1 MSRLGVFV
9 SALCHLLFYW
19 AAASAQTAPQPLT
32 APQAQS
38 ARPPQTA
45 PQPVARRSEQPARR
59 AQENDDLL
67 RGQSKANAN
76 AGIVTIMTNRVL
88 GGPIMTATLDLS
100 TLLDDGERFEK
111 MRILP
116 VVARGKM
123 QNLWD
128 ILYLNGIDLG
138 FIQTDSLEFLKD
150 DPQISMI
157 KEKIRYIA
165 VMFPEEIHIIARA
178 EITSLQDLAGKKV
191 SINAKGT
198 GSSVTGPVIFRRL
211 KIDAQLE
218 FEDANRAI
226 ERLRSG
232 DLAAHVFV
240 LAKPAAPVAAIKA
253 DGLHFLSIPFNEA
266 FLDVYAP
273 SEFTDKDYPNLIPA
287 DQRVETI
294 AVGNLLAVYN
304 WPESSDHYRK
314 VARFTEAF
322 FTRFPELQ
330 KPGFHPQ
337 WKGVNLA
344 AVAPG
349 WSRFKPAQEWL
360 EKNPPLKSDKMALRE
375 RFDTFLAQ
383 RKAAGSSANLTQ
395 GELFQQFLEW
405 QRKQE

>member
-1 MSRLGVFV
+1 MSNPNTVGTMFRGSIVVLG
-9 SALCHLLFYW
+9 LCQLLFAG
-19 AAASAQTAPQPLT
+19 AAAFAQGGPQPPVQVQ
-32 APQAQS
+32 AP
-38 ARPPQTA
+38 RPGQTTTT
-45 PQPVARRSEQPARR
+45 PPRKR

-67 RGQSKANAN
+67 RGQSKINAN
-76 AGIVTIMTNRVL
+76 AGTVTIMTNRVL

-111 MRILP
+111 MRVLP

-138 FIQTDSLEFLKD
+138 FLQTDSLEFLKD
-150 DPQISMI
+150 DPQTKLIRD
-157 KEKIRYIA
+157 KIRYIA
-165 VMFPEEIHIIARA
+165 VMFPEEIHIIARS
-178 EITSLQDLAGKKV
+178 EIKTLQDLEGKKV

-211 KIDAQLE
+211 KINAQLE
-218 FEDANRAI
+218 FEDGNRAI
-226 ERLRSG
+226 ERMKTG
-232 DLAAHVFV
+232 DLAAHVYV
-240 LAKPAAPVAAIKA
+240 LARPAAPVAAIKA
-253 DGLHFLSIPFNEA
+253 DGLHFLSIPFNEG

-273 SEFTDKDYPNLIPA
+273 SEFTNKDYPNLIPP

-294 AVGNLLAVYN
+294 AVGNLLAVFN
-304 WPESSDHYRK
+304 WPEKSERYLK
-314 VARFTEAF
+314 VARFVDAF

-349 WSRFKPAQEWL
+349 WTRFKPAQEWL
-360 EKNPPLKSDKMALRE
+360 DRNPPSQTEKTVLRE
-375 RFDTFLAQ
+375 KFDAFLAE
-383 RKAAGSSANLTQ
+383 RNKTGSIANLSQ
-395 GELFQQFLEW
+395 SELFKQFLEW
-405 QRKQE
+405 ERKRN